1 MWCVY
6 QGVGSCQRR
15 HQRRVVIEW
24 DGMEQGEENGGKR
37 NAKAGFDVGITTGL
51 CGVFLRNQRQAV
63 GFAGAE
69 YLPRGP
75 V

>member
-1 MWCVY
+1 VY
-6 QGVGSCQRR
+6 QGAGSCRRR
-15 HQRRVVIEW
+15 HQRRVVVER

-51 CGVFLRNQRQAV
+51 CSVFLRNQRQAV
-63 GFAGAE
+63 GFACAE
-69 YLPRGP
+69 CSPRGP